1 MEAHGYRGSVSAPT
15 RARRSHHLLA
25 AVAIMLISAVVGA
38 ICSSAGAQS
47 EVQVRIAA
55 RRVAG
60 GGTEVAVQPHEGGS
74 HWGDRVLPAER
85 FLSDDVEIGRWR
97 YSSPVA
103 VQTLAG
109 EQWVRIA
116 ARRVA
121 AGGTEVALQQLGE
134 GIGWG
139 SRMLPT
145 RRFLSDDV
153 EIGRWRSSSPL
164 TVSLP
169 PDPPLSLDIGE
180 PPGNAEEGTPRGL
193 ITPRGVPV
201 AVLERVGSG
210 YLVRT
215 PCGNIAEVSA
225 GQPINGAQI
234 VIDPG
239 HGGWWD
245 TGAVGPNGLV
255 ERELNLTL
263 SRAIQEELAAR
274 DISAVLARTGSYGSL
289 LSVRA
294 ALADD
299 LGADAIISIHHN
311 APTGRRS
318 SMPGTEV
325 YVQSTSRS
333 EPQADSARL
342 GGLLYEEI
350 TAALSGFPDIQ
361 WGRHGDA
368 GVLRVLL
375 PDGRDA
381 YGMIRRPNVPAVLIE
396 YGFLSN
402 PSEAALFATDGYIS
416 VAAKATADAIEAYLT
431 TDRLGTGF
439 ISRPRVFDPARAP
452 SRCEE
457 VTLE

>member
-1 MEAHGYRGSVSAPT
+1 M
-15 RARRSHHLLA
+15 
-25 AVAIMLISAVVGA
+25 SAVVGA

-55 RRVAG
+55 RRVAA

-74 HWGDRVLPAER
+74 HWGDRVLPTER

-103 VQTLAG
+103 VQTLGG

-121 AGGTEVALQQLGE
+121 GGGTEVGLQQMRE
-134 GIGWG
+134 GVGWG

-153 EIGRWRSSSPL
+153 EIGRWRYSSPL
-164 TVSLP
+164 TVPSP
-169 PDPPLSLDIGE
+169 PAPPLSLDTGE
-180 PPGNAEEGTPRGL
+180 PSADAEEGNPRGL

-201 AVLERVGSG
+201 AVLGRVGSG

-215 PCGNIAEVSA
+215 PCGNTAEVSD

-234 VIDPG
+234 VLDPG
-239 HGGWWD
+239 HGGWYD

-255 ERELNLTL
+255 ERDLNLTL
-263 SRAIQEELAAR
+263 SRAIQMELADR
-274 DISAVLARTGSYGSL
+274 DISAVLARTSSYGSL

-299 LGADAIISIHHN
+299 LGADAIVSIHHN

-318 SMPGTEV
+318 SAPGTEV
-325 YVQSTSRS
+325 FVQSVSRS

-350 TAALSGFPDIQ
+350 TAALSGFPNIQ
-361 WGRHGDA
+361 WGRHADA

-375 PDGRDA
+375 PDGHDA

-416 VAAKATADAIEAYLT
+416 VASKATADAIEAYLN

-439 ISRPRVFDPARAP
+439 ISRPRVFNPARAP

>member
-1 MEAHGYRGSVSAPT
+1 MAIVLVSAVLGP
-15 RARRSHHLLA
+15 
-25 AVAIMLISAVVGA
+25 
-38 ICSSAGAQS
+38 ICSFAGAQS

-55 RRVAG
+55 RRVAA
-60 GGTEVAVQPHEGGS
+60 GGTEVALQPYEGGN
-74 HWGDRVLPAER
+74 HWGDLVLPAER

-103 VQTLAG
+103 LQTLAG

-116 ARRVA
+116 ARRV
-121 AGGTEVALQQLGE
+121 GTRGTEVALQQLGE
-134 GIGWG
+134 GLGWG
-139 SRMLPT
+139 DRMLPT
-145 RRFLSDDV
+145 RRFLSSDV

-164 TVSLP
+164 TISP
-169 PDPPLSLDIGE
+169 PVTLSPPLDAGE
-180 PPGNAEEGTPRGL
+180 SPAGAEEDTPRGL

-201 AVLERVGSG
+201 AVLGRVGSG

-215 PCGNIAEVSA
+215 PCGNTAEVSG
-225 GQPINGAQI
+225 GQPIYGAQI
-234 VIDPG
+234 VLDPG

-255 ERELNLTL
+255 ERDLNLTL
-263 SRAIQEELAAR
+263 SRAIAKELADR

-299 LGADAIISIHHN
+299 LRADAIISIHHN

-318 SMPGTEV
+318 STPGTEV
-325 YVQSTSRS
+325 YVQSVSRS
-333 EPQADSARL
+333 ESRADSARL

-350 TAALSGFPDIQ
+350 TRALNGFPNIS
-361 WGRHGDA
+361 WGRHAGA

-375 PDGRDA
+375 PDGHDA
-381 YGMIRRPNVPAVLIE
+381 YGMIRHPNVPAVLIE

-416 VAAKATADAIEAYLT
+416 VAANATADAIEAYLT
-431 TDRLGTGF
+431 TDRPGTGF
-439 ISRPRVFDPARAP
+439 VSRPRVFDPASAP
-452 SRCEE
+452 SLCEE
-457 VTLE
+457 VALE